1 MRQPRH
7 IHAFTL
13 VELLVVIGV
22 ISIIMSIGV
31 GAYISMNKDLAWQAA
46 ATTVSSLLTA
56 CRNDATADRAP
67 TSLVIVTEPVPDERD
82 MPPGMALCKE
92 IYAVRLRRVGTWHFE
107 PREPSASAGT
117 GGETDLATALTGAFG
132 QTAEAAGI
140 DETSVVDGKYGKA
153 LEFLRWTEA
162 AGAVDPHD
170 AQLTCAK
177 IPAYDIREGI
187 RISAW
192 IRPELP
198 PQSISDPGLL
208 TYVIAA
214 KPAAAGQG
222 GAGGNEPVY
231 SLKLALDS
239 GAQLFRLVGKVRL
252 DGGGTQVFE
261 TYTQPMIRPSGWT
274 HVAMLYVPGEY
285 VKLFVNDDQ
294 LTLQHG
300 IVQDETAIPDGL
312 IRRSTEPLL
321 IGSDGPNGF
330 HGTIDELTIDAIT
343 TSDRR
348 TIPGNVLLKVENCPT
363 NGNVHRI
370 AFDRSGRL
378 DAGPGGDLPLIT
390 ICSTGS
396 PVATMINVEK
406 SGALRMWQATRSR

>member
-7 IHAFTL
+7 IRAFTL

-46 ATTVSSLLTA
+46 VTTVSSLLTA

-107 PREPSASAGT
+107 PLEKS
-117 GGETDLATALTGAFG
+117 GEADLATALTGAFG
-132 QTAEAAGI
+132 QTADATGM
-140 DETSVVDGKYGKA
+140 DETSLVDGKYGKA
-153 LEFLRWTEA
+153 LDFLRWIEA
-162 AGAVDPHD
+162 AGAVDEALP
-170 AQLTCAK
+170 APQLTCAK
-177 IPAYDIREGI
+177 IPAYNIREGI

-192 IRPELP
+192 VRPELA

-214 KPAAAGQG
+214 KPAAAGQ
-222 GAGGNEPVY
+222 AGVGDGEPVY

-239 GAQLFRLVGKVRL
+239 GAQLFRLVGGVRL
-252 DGGGTQVFE
+252 DESRTFE
-261 TYTQPMIRPSGWT
+261 TCTPPMIRPSEWT
-274 HVAMLYVPGEY
+274 HVAMLYVPGDY
-285 VKLFVNDDQ
+285 VKLFVNDEP
-294 LTLQHG
+294 LTPQHG
-300 IVQDETAIPDGL
+300 IEHLPDESAKPPGDGL
-312 IRRSTEPLL
+312 IRRSGESLL
-321 IGSDGPNGF
+321 IGSDGTNGF

-348 TIPGNVLLKVENCPT
+348 TIPGNVLVKVENCPT

-378 DAGPGGDLPLIT
+378 DAGPGGNLPLIT